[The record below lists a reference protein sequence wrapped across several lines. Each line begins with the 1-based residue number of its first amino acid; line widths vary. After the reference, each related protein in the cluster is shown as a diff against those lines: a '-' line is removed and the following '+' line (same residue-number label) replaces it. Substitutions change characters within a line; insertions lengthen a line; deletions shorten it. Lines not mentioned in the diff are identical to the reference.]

1 MDDETKFSM
10 ALELPTKHF
19 LYLHFCPPSMPT
31 KIIGEVTKEC
41 LSSAQL

>member
-10 ALELPTKHF
+10 ALERPTKHF
-19 LYLHFCPPSMPT
+19 LYFHFCPSSMLT
-31 KIIGEVTKEC
+31 KIIGEVTKDC